1 MSNITVVM
9 RQDAILF
16 EDTLRNNI
24 TMYQDVPDEKVIS
37 ILSKVGLDSYANHD
51 SLDMLIL
58 EGVLILREEK
68 KEGLL
73 LLGLVYI
80 HKIV

>member
-1 MSNITVVM
+1 M

-58 EGVLILREEK
+58 EGGTNLSGGEK
-68 KEGLL
+68 RRVTLARSCL
-73 LLGLVYI
+73 YS
-80 HKIV
+80 